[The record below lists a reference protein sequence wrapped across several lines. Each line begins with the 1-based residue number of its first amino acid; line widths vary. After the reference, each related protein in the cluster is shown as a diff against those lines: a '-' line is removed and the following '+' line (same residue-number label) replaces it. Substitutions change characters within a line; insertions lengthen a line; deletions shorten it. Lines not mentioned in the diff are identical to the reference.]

1 MNKGDNKTVRRLRR
15 KVLEL
20 QNNVN
25 FLHGS
30 LQMKDKMINLLEEDV
45 KSLKEEL
52 DNEQNEGTATGG
64 VGAGLGGTSG
74 ESTTGLGVENGE
86 NSGNESA
93 SNGVS

>member
-20 QNNVN
+20 QNNVKY
-25 FLHGS
+25 LHGS
-30 LQMKDKMINLLEEDV
+30 LQMKDKMINLLEGDV

-52 DNEQNEGTATGG
+52 DNGQDEGTATRG